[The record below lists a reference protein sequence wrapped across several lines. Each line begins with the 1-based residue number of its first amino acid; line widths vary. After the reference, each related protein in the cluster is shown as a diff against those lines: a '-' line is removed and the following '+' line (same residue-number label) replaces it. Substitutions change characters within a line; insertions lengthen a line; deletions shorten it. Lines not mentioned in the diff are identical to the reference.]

1 MGHETEDE
9 ISEMFENYMKHR
21 DWKYSNDEGI
31 IDPFIDMQ
39 PMLGQDVLLAV
50 ERVNEQVQAA

>member
-1 MGHETEDE
+1 
-9 ISEMFENYMKHR
+9 MFENYMKHR
-21 DWKYSNDEGI
+21 DWSEEDEGI